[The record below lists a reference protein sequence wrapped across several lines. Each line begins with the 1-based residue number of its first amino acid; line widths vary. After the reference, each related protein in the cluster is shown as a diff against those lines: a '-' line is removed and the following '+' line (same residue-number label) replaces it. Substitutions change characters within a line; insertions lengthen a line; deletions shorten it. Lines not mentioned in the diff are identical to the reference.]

1 MSARR
6 ASSAV
11 TIAAAVFSAAAA
23 AVPIR
28 AAAQALVA
36 FRVEGG
42 GIPAPLTAEPG
53 DAARG
58 REAVLGREAGNCLL
72 CHAVPGSGEQ
82 FMGNLGPSLA
92 GVGARLTE
100 AQLRLR
106 LVDAQRAV
114 PETIMPSYH
123 RVDGL
128 QSVAAAWRGKPIL
141 SAQQIED
148 AVAYLATLKEPLR

>member
-6 ASSAV
+6 ASSAATV
-11 TIAAAVFSAAAA
+11 AAAVLSAAAA
-23 AVPIR
+23 AIPIC
-28 AAAQALVA
+28 AAAQGLAA

-72 CHAVPGSGEQ
+72 CHAVPGSGEP

-92 GVGARLTE
+92 GVGTRLSV

-123 RVDGL
+123 RIDGL

-148 AVAYLATLKEPLR
+148 AVAYLATLKEESR

>member
-1 MSARR
+1 LSTRPVRSA
-6 ASSAV
+6 AI
-11 TIAAAVFSAAAA
+11 IAATAVLAFTAATPVCAA
-23 AVPIR
+23 GQGLA
-28 AAAQALVA
+28 A
-36 FRVEGG
+36 FRVEGD

-72 CHAVPGSGEQ
+72 CHAVPDSGEH

-92 GVGARLTE
+92 GVGARLSE

-106 LVDAQRAV
+106 LVDAQRVV
-114 PETIMPSYH
+114 PETIMPSYY
-123 RVDGL
+123 RIDGL
-128 QSVAAAWRGKPIL
+128 QRVAAAWRGKPIL

-148 AVAYLATLKEPLR
+148 AVAYLATLKEPPR